1 VASHAG
7 EATTLSRR
15 KVKNALFSLLAL
27 AAIFISMVTLAG
39 LLIDLVGRGGSSLD
53 TQFLTSSPSRIPA
66 KAGILPALVGTLW
79 VTLLVALITLPI
91 GIGAAIYL
99 EEYAG
104 RGRIAR
110 LLKINIS
117 NLAGVPSIVYGIF
130 GLAIFVR
137 GLDLGRTVFAASL
150 TLSLL
155 ILPVVIISSAEAL
168 KAVPPSQREAAYALG
183 ATRWQVIRR
192 ALLPAAAPG
201 ILTGIVLAVARA
213 VGETAPLIL
222 IGAVT
227 FVTFVP
233 TNPFEDK
240 YTVLILIGAVTFVT
254 FVPTNPF
261 EDEYT
266 VLPIQIF
273 NWANRPQ
280 EAFLEISAAAILVL
294 IALMLLLNGA
304 AIYLRARLSRGL
316 QW

>member
-1 VASHAG
+1 MNMTSSIGTTPRAG
-7 EATTLSRR
+7 EPTTLTRR
-15 KVKNALFSLLAL
+15 RVKNALFSLLAF
-27 AAIFISMVTLAG
+27 AAILISMVTLAG

-79 VTLLVALITLPI
+79 VTLLVALITFPI

-201 ILTGIVLAVARA
+201 ILTGIVLAVGRA

-240 YTVLILIGAVTFVT
+240 
-254 FVPTNPF
+254 
-261 EDEYT
+261 YT

>member
-1 VASHAG
+1 MTNPTRAASHAG
-7 EATTLSRR
+7 EATTLNRR

-110 LLKINIS
+110 LSKINIS

-240 YTVLILIGAVTFVT
+240 YTVL
-254 FVPTNPF
+254 
-261 EDEYT
+261 
-266 VLPIQIF
+266 PIQIF

>member
-1 VASHAG
+1 MNMTNPTRAASHAG
-7 EATTLSRR
+7 EATTLNRR

-110 LLKINIS
+110 LSKINIS

-240 YTVLILIGAVTFVT
+240 YTVL
-254 FVPTNPF
+254 
-261 EDEYT
+261 
-266 VLPIQIF
+266 PIQIF

>member
-1 VASHAG
+1 MNMTDPTRAASQSG
-7 EATTLSRR
+7 EPTTLNRR

-79 VTLLVALITLPI
+79 VTLLVALISLPI

-137 GLDLGRTVFAASL
+137 GLDFGRTVFAASL

-240 YTVLILIGAVTFVT
+240 YTVL
-254 FVPTNPF
+254 
-261 EDEYT
+261 
-266 VLPIQIF
+266 PIQIF

-294 IALMLLLNGA
+294 IAIMLLLNGA

>member
-1 VASHAG
+1 MTSSIGTTPRAG
-7 EATTLSRR
+7 EPTTLTRR
-15 KVKNALFSLLAL
+15 RVKNALFSLLAF
-27 AAIFISMVTLAG
+27 AAILISMVTLAG

-79 VTLLVALITLPI
+79 VTLLVALITFPI

-201 ILTGIVLAVARA
+201 ILTGIVLAVGRA

-240 YTVLILIGAVTFVT
+240 
-254 FVPTNPF
+254 
-261 EDEYT
+261 YT

>member
-1 VASHAG
+1 MTRPVDTAPRAG
-7 EATTLSRR
+7 EPTTLASRR
-15 KVKNALFSLLAL
+15 VKNALFSLLAF

-39 LLIDLVGRGGSSLD
+39 LLIDLVAQGGSSLD

-79 VTLLVALITLPI
+79 VTLLVALITFPI

-201 ILTGIVLAVARA
+201 ILTGIVLAVGRA

-240 YTVLILIGAVTFVT
+240 
-254 FVPTNPF
+254 
-261 EDEYT
+261 YT

>member
-1 VASHAG
+1 MTSSIGTTPRAG
-7 EATTLSRR
+7 EPTTLTRR
-15 KVKNALFSLLAL
+15 RVKNALFSLLAF
-27 AAIFISMVTLAG
+27 AAILISMVTLAG

-79 VTLLVALITLPI
+79 VTLLVALITFPI

-201 ILTGIVLAVARA
+201 ILTGIVLAVGRA

-240 YTVLILIGAVTFVT
+240 YTVL
-254 FVPTNPF
+254 
-261 EDEYT
+261 
-266 VLPIQIF
+266 PIQIF

-280 EAFLEISAAAILVL
+280 ETFLEISAAAILVL

>member
-1 VASHAG
+1 MTNPTRTASHVE

-79 VTLLVALITLPI
+79 VTVLVALITLPI

-240 YTVLILIGAVTFVT
+240 YTVL
-254 FVPTNPF
+254 
-261 EDEYT
+261 
-266 VLPIQIF
+266 PIQIF

>member
-1 VASHAG
+1 MNMTNPTRAASHAG
-7 EATTLSRR
+7 ETTTLNRR

-192 ALLPAAAPG
+192 ALIPAAAPG

-240 YTVLILIGAVTFVT
+240 
-254 FVPTNPF
+254 
-261 EDEYT
+261 YT

>member
-1 VASHAG
+1 MNMTNPTRAASHAG
-7 EATTLSRR
+7 EATTLNRR

-39 LLIDLVGRGGSSLD
+39 LLIYLVGRGGSSLD

-240 YTVLILIGAVTFVT
+240 YTVL
-254 FVPTNPF
+254 
-261 EDEYT
+261 
-266 VLPIQIF
+266 PIQIF

>member
-1 VASHAG
+1 MTNPTRAASRAG

-240 YTVLILIGAVTFVT
+240 YTVL
-254 FVPTNPF
+254 
-261 EDEYT
+261 
-266 VLPIQIF
+266 PIQIF

>member
-1 VASHAG
+1 MTDPTRAASQAG
-7 EATTLSRR
+7 EPTTLNRR

-79 VTLLVALITLPI
+79 VTLLVALISLPI

-137 GLDLGRTVFAASL
+137 GLDFGRTVFAASL

-240 YTVLILIGAVTFVT
+240 YTVL
-254 FVPTNPF
+254 
-261 EDEYT
+261 
-266 VLPIQIF
+266 PIQIF

-294 IALMLLLNGA
+294 IAIMLLLNGA